1 MEYKFHST
9 PLSVG
14 FACLGGS
21 LAEDGRTLDLLA
33 IGRSSVDLYGQQVGG
48 RLEDMAAFAK
58 YVGGSPTNTAVGA
71 ARLGLKTALL
81 TRVGADHMGRF
92 IREQLVREG
101 VDVGSVLTDDARLT
115 ALVLLGLRDRETF
128 PLIFYRENCADMAL
142 TAADVDEA
150 QVRAARAVLINGTHL
165 SQPDVFECS
174 MRAAELA
181 KASGGKVV
189 FDVDYRPVLW
199 GLTARDLGENRFVAH
214 DAVTE
219 ILQKVLPVCDL
230 VVGTEE
236 ELHILGGSTDTIAA
250 LRAVRARTDAL
261 LVCKRGPDG
270 CSAFPGAI
278 PASLDQGVVGPG
290 FRVEVF
296 NVLGAG
302 DAFMSGFLRGWL
314 RDLPLERCCE
324 LANAAGAIVV
334 SRHGCAPAMPTWPE
348 MQAFLAKRDRP
359 FRLREDEALEH
370 IHWATTRTGVYDALT
385 VLAIDHRSQFEELA
399 AEIGADLARV
409 PDFKRLAL
417 RALDEVA
424 GGDARFGIL
433 LDGRF
438 GFDALAAA
446 ADHPYWI
453 GRPIEVPKS
462 RPLEFECSADV
473 ATEIAEWPLNHV
485 VKVLAFYHPDDEAD
499 LRERQERQLVR
510 LFDACRKT
518 RHELLVEI
526 IAPPGM
532 ATDASTI
539 ARALDRLYDLGV
551 KPDWWKLEPMDDP
564 AAWRNIETV
573 IARRDGLCRGVVLLG
588 LSQPTETLLAAF
600 EATARIPIVK
610 GFAVG
615 RTIFHDAARAW
626 LAGEIDDAA
635 AVRDLAA
642 RFSFLVEAWR
652 RARAVVGQA
661 A

>member
-1 MEYKFHST
+1 MR
-9 PLSVG
+9 
-14 FACLGGS
+14 GGMVRPEVS
-21 LAEDGRTLDLLA
+21 DDGKTLDLLA

-48 RLEDMAAFAK
+48 RLEDMGSFAK
-58 YVGGSPTNTAVGA
+58 YVGGSPTNTAIGG
-71 ARLGLKTALL
+71 ARLGLQTALL
-81 TRVGADHMGRF
+81 TRVGGDHMGRF

-101 VDVGSVLTDDARLT
+101 VDVASVITDQQRLT
-115 ALVLLGLRDRETF
+115 ALVILGIRDRESF
-128 PLIFYRENCADMAL
+128 PLIFYREDCADMAL
-142 TAADVDEA
+142 TAADVEAA

-165 SQPDVFECS
+165 SQPGVRDCS
-174 MRAAELA
+174 MKAAELA
-181 KASGGKVV
+181 RASGGKVV

-214 DAVTE
+214 EAVTQ
-219 ILQKVLPVCDL
+219 ILQRVLPLCDL

-236 ELHILGGSTDTIAA
+236 EIHILGGTTDTVAA
-250 LRAVRARTDAL
+250 LKAIRTRTGAL

-278 PASLDQGVVGPG
+278 PDSLDAGVVGPG
-290 FRVEVF
+290 FNVEVF

-348 MQAFLAKRDRP
+348 MQAFLANRDRP
-359 FRLREDEALEH
+359 FRLREDAELEH
-370 IHWATTRTGVYDALT
+370 IHWATTRAGAYDQLT
-385 VLAIDHRSQFEELA
+385 VLAIDHRSQFEDMAREL
-399 AEIGADLARV
+399 GADLDRV

-417 RALDEVA
+417 SALDKVA
-424 GGDARFGIL
+424 GGDAQFGIL

-473 ATEIAEWPLNHV
+473 ATELAEWPLNQV
-485 VKVLAFYHPDDEAD
+485 VKVLCLYHPDDAPE
-499 LRERQERQLVR
+499 LRERQERQLLR

-526 IAPPGM
+526 ILPAGM
-532 ATDASTI
+532 ASDATTV
-539 ARALDRLYDLGV
+539 AHALERLYSLGI

-564 AAWRNIETV
+564 AHWRGVASVIE
-573 IARRDGLCRGVVLLG
+573 RHDPFCRGVVLLG
-588 LSQPTETLLAAF
+588 LSQPIETLLAAF
-600 EATARIPIVK
+600 AAVADVPVVK

-615 RTIFHDAARAW
+615 RTIFAEAARAW
-626 LAGEIDDAA
+626 LADEIDDAA
-635 AVRDLAA
+635 AVTMLAA
-642 RFSFLVEAWR
+642 NLSELVEGWR
-652 RARAVVGQA
+652 RARASVGQA